1 MPPTFFGTHDY
12 FATQRRT
19 LRALLVAA
27 IVFPAAVLSFWAWF
41 SMQDAFSEAEQ
52 QTARLARVIQEH
64 TWQVFD
70 GNYQINSR
78 VREVTQ
84 GMSDAQLAQHE
95 HDIHVRLADISGGV
109 VHASSLS
116 IFGADGTLLASSRFY
131 PVPKVNIRDRED
143 YKAIA
148 IDKQPFHVSEVVTGR
163 VISERIFNASMPRLG
178 ANKEVIGIVSVSL
191 RPAYF
196 TGFYKDVL
204 SQDRL
209 ATAALVRRDGAVL
222 AAYPTSTPAIASAA
236 IVERLQHAYGR
247 ESDAVLRTSSVAGED
262 SVVAHRAVGTGVL
275 NAVVSIPVSAIHA
288 QWRQRLYVAAAIAA
302 VPSFALWA
310 LMWMS
315 LRRLTREEEA
325 YCRWQEEVNKRQ
337 EVEERY
343 RQSRKLEAIGQLIAS
358 VAHDFRN
365 VLSVISFNTDL
376 MILRPNAPREK
387 PLAGIKKGLSSGV
400 ALTSQLLG
408 MARKREYRKE
418 VLRIAQ
424 ELDGW
429 TPLIRSTLGSR
440 IQLRYDIAAD
450 CWEILADRAELELA
464 LLNLASNARDAM
476 PDGGLFEVSASNVRL
491 DGHGP
496 QGLEGDYV
504 CISARDT
511 GRGIPLDLVERVFEP
526 LFTTKTAGLGTG
538 LGLSQ
543 VREFCHECNGV
554 ALIASRPGNG
564 TDVRLYLPP
573 APGSE
578 LAFTA
583 GARRPR
589 AAARTGASVM
599 IVAESLSTVAGAI
612 ESLEGA
618 GHEVV
623 LASDANNALA
633 VADQHGVDLVLADA
647 RLGTESGGA
656 ALRERLRRRF
666 PFLPVILMADET
678 DLFAMSSTSGWPFLL
693 KPWNVQTLYKAGI
706 LVSPTSRGERQ
717 SARPGAQA

>member
-19 LRALLVAA
+19 LRALLAGA
-27 IVFPAAVLSFWAWF
+27 ILFPAAVLAFWAWF
-41 SMQDAFSEAEQ
+41 SMRDAFSEAEK

-64 TWQVFD
+64 TRQVFE
-70 GNYQINSR
+70 GNHQINSR

-84 GMSDAQLAQHE
+84 GLSDADVARHE
-95 HDIHVRLADISGGV
+95 RDIHVRLADVSGGV

-131 PVPKVNIRDRED
+131 PVPKVNIADREE
-143 YKAIA
+143 YKAIVV
-148 IDKQPFHVSEVVTGR
+148 DKQPFHVSGVVVGR

-178 ANKEVIGIVSVSL
+178 ANKEVVGIVAVSL

-196 TGFYKDVL
+196 TAFYKDVL

-222 AAYPTSTPAIASAA
+222 AAYPSSTPATASAP
-236 IVERLQHAYGR
+236 IVQRLQHAYGR
-247 ESDAVLRTSSVAGED
+247 EGDAVLRTASVAGED
-262 SVVAHRAVGTGVL
+262 SIVAHRAVGSGVL
-275 NAVVSIPVSAIHA
+275 NAVVSIPVKAIHA
-288 QWRQRLYVAAAIAA
+288 QWRQQLYVAAVIAA
-302 VPSFALWA
+302 VPAFALWA
-310 LMWMS
+310 LIWMS

-325 YCRWQEEVNKRQ
+325 YSRWQEEVNKRQ

-376 MILRPNAPREK
+376 MILRPNAPRDK

-418 VLRIAQ
+418 VLRLAQ

-464 LLNLASNARDAM
+464 LLNLAANARDAM

-491 DGHGP
+491 DGRGP
-496 QGLEGDYV
+496 HGLEGDYV
-504 CISARDT
+504 RISARDT
-511 GRGIPLDLVERVFEP
+511 GKGIPPELVERVFEP

-543 VREFCHECNGV
+543 VREFCTECNGV
-554 ALIASRPGNG
+554 AVISSRPGSG
-564 TDVRLYLPP
+564 TDVQLYLPP

-578 LAFTA
+578 LAFA
-583 GARRPR
+583 PAAPART
-589 AAARTGASVM
+589 AARGVASVM
-599 IVAESLSTVAGAI
+599 IVAESLATVAGAVD
-612 ESLEGA
+612 SLEAA
-618 GHEVV
+618 GHEVL
-623 LASDANNALA
+623 LATDATHALA

-647 RLGTESGGA
+647 RLGADSGGA

-666 PFLPVILMADET
+666 PFLPVVLMADEA

-706 LVSPTSRGERQ
+706 LASPSSRGEAQ